1 MNRYGQIRDLLLG
14 DLTASIFVFGV
25 IVTILVLISLILSNK
40 EKINYEKTIMT
51 VTVLYQ
57 NKHTYEKFNYYN
69 LSILFSSTM
78 FILNFILVLVLL

>member
-40 EKINYEKTIMT
+40 EKINHEKD
-51 VTVLYQ
+51 
-57 NKHTYEKFNYYN
+57 YYDRHGS
-69 LSILFSSTM
+69 LPK
-78 FILNFILVLVLL
+78 